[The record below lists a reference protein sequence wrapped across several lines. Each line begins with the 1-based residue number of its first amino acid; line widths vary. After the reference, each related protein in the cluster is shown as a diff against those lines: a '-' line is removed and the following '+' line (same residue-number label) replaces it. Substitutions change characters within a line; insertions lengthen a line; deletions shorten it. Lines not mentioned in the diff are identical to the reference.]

1 MEEKDTNSFKDLENL
16 HSEDFKSKSDS
27 IKLKIESET
36 STFRYLGDIID
47 LYFSKVMNVFIA
59 MTGGGDENSNESEEK

>member
-1 MEEKDTNSFKDLENL
+1 MEEKDTNSFKDLEKL

-59 MTGGGDENSNESEEK
+59 MTGGGDDSEESEEK

>member
-1 MEEKDTNSFKDLENL
+1 MEEKDTNSFKDLEKL

-59 MTGGGDENSNESEEK
+59 MTGGGDDSKESEEK